1 MKRWLN
7 LLLQVVSVI
16 LFILIVWL
24 GGEQPWREVMAGDIR
39 LVAAAFLLSGFSQ
52 LILGFRL
59 QQLTRAINGP
69 TPADW
74 RDYFQ
79 VTMTSRGMSLILP
92 RGVSI
97 FGVKSV
103 ALKALGVPLV
113 RAVWI
118 VFVDKAYD
126 LGYLTLIGI
135 PGVFYLRGELT
146 SSQFL
151 FLAISLT
158 LIAAAVLWW
167 SIHQGIL
174 RRVVDG
180 LGKLP
185 KIGRLF
191 RSGEESGG
199 ALLPTETAG
208 LYAFVLTVLHSL
220 VVATS
225 FFLIAR
231 SLDLPHPWLLY
242 GASFPLNQIS
252 LVLAVAPGG
261 LGISDVSWAA
271 LLALA
276 SRPEAEITTFVIGQR
291 VYITVFVLIWWGA
304 SGLMTLLRRR
314 TAILTSAS
322 PLSK

>member
-113 RAVWI
+113 RAGWI

-135 PGVFYLRGELT
+135 PCVFYLLGYLT
-146 SSQFL
+146 FCHFL
-151 FLAISLT
+151 FLPISLT
-158 LIAAAVLWW
+158 LISSAVLSWCFP
-167 SIHQGIL
+167 
-174 RRVVDG
+174 RRFF
-180 LGKLP
+180 P
-185 KIGRLF
+185 RL
-191 RSGEESGG
+191 
-199 ALLPTETAG
+199 
-208 LYAFVLTVLHSL
+208 
-220 VVATS
+220 
-225 FFLIAR
+225 
-231 SLDLPHPWLLY
+231 
-242 GASFPLNQIS
+242 
-252 LVLAVAPGG
+252 
-261 LGISDVSWAA
+261 
-271 LLALA
+271 
-276 SRPEAEITTFVIGQR
+276 
-291 VYITVFVLIWWGA
+291 
-304 SGLMTLLRRR
+304 
-314 TAILTSAS
+314 
-322 PLSK
+322 